1 MTYGLRAAALTT
13 IVLTLTLAPW
23 SARAGEHWGAFKRD
37 ACVRYG
43 VRQYSSRLWDIRGDW
58 MRACQRAAAT
68 VAGHHFR
75 RPTRCRNLG
84 IGGMWGEFDVPDAS
98 CSARWGA
105 FKRDA
110 CVRLGVRQYSSRL
123 SNIPGDWMQA
133 CVRTGATVAGKHFNR
148 PTRCRNLGV
157 GGMWGEFDVADSS
170 CRPHWGAFKRDACV
184 RTGVRQYSSR
194 LWDIPGDWMK
204 ACRTSAATVAGT
216 HFSRPTRCR
225 NLGVGGMWGEFDVPD
240 SSCPYWGNELGR
252 PGVVR
257 AECAAVHYRKYYA
270 RLWDVPA
277 GVDWGNA
284 CQHKPETVAGYAT
297 PRPSSCINK
306 GPFGMWGEWL
316 IKDKSCTLA
325 SLPQDARRRQIAKA
339 KLAELAQVIAAKIG
353 FTRQVSANPRV
364 RAELKAGNNASVT
377 RSMNMAGA
385 ESGPQPDGY
394 LLRTMTIAATG
405 GAKILIFGGQ
415 TEAGAAIDLKGKRP
429 VYAFA
434 SAGYDWGLGLAAGAG
449 IDVGF
454 WVCQNNKIGGNVWGV
469 EFGVDDLV
477 KLAAK
482 KLTLDKGA
490 SIAIGLWFDYNNVFQ
505 GFTLTPGVSAGA
517 DLAGVVYAT
526 TAVDGD
532 ETVECDGRP
541 KKK

>member
-1 MTYGLRAAALTT
+1 
-13 IVLTLTLAPW
+13 
-23 SARAGEHWGAFKRD
+23 
-37 ACVRYG
+37 
-43 VRQYSSRLWDIRGDW
+43 
-58 MRACQRAAAT
+58 
-68 VAGHHFR
+68 
-75 RPTRCRNLG
+75 
-84 IGGMWGEFDVPDAS
+84 
-98 CSARWGA
+98 
-105 FKRDA
+105 
-110 CVRLGVRQYSSRL
+110 
-123 SNIPGDWMQA
+123 
-133 CVRTGATVAGKHFNR
+133 
-148 PTRCRNLGV
+148 
-157 GGMWGEFDVADSS
+157 
-170 CRPHWGAFKRDACV
+170 
-184 RTGVRQYSSR
+184 
-194 LWDIPGDWMK
+194 
-204 ACRTSAATVAGT
+204 
-216 HFSRPTRCR
+216 
-225 NLGVGGMWGEFDVPD
+225 
-240 SSCPYWGNELGR
+240 
-252 PGVVR
+252 
-257 AECAAVHYRKYYA
+257 
-270 RLWDVPA
+270 
-277 GVDWGNA
+277 
-284 CQHKPETVAGYAT
+284 
-297 PRPSSCINK
+297 
-306 GPFGMWGEWL
+306 MWGEWL

-353 FTRQVSANPRV
+353 FSRQVSANPRV